1 MNTASVRNFALRVIK
16 TLALPLVV
24 YLFFKILRPDTFG
37 SPAALYII
45 AQQTTITL
53 IISLGICCS
62 MAIGIWDFSP
72 GAIVTLAA
80 LISGYYCSR
89 FGLAGLI
96 LSGIT
101 AGLLFGLIDA
111 VLYSALKIPSVVVT
125 IGFLLVY
132 ESLGTV
138 YKGGKGFSITRAQAV
153 LGSAPWIF
161 LITGALIVIMYLLYN
176 KTKFGL
182 HVRAV
187 GNGEFI
193 AKTVG
198 INPAKVKFSAF
209 FISGI
214 FFGIAGIMMLS
225 YSTAIAP
232 EKNMA
237 TMSITFD
244 AMMGVFIGFALSGV
258 CNPVI
263 GIVIGSFCMKLL
275 SAGLVAVGVNGT
287 WQKVI
292 VGLFLL
298 FFLCFAQIKEL
309 VRKALPQKAAA
320 L

>member
-1 MNTASVRNFALRVIK
+1 MNTASVRNFALRVVK
-16 TLALPLVV
+16 TLALPFVV
-24 YLFFKILRPDTFG
+24 YLFFKMLRPDTFG

-101 AGLLFGLIDA
+101 AGLVFGLIDA

-138 YKGGKGFSITRAQAV
+138 YKGGKGFSITRVQAV

-176 KTKFGL
+176 RTKFGL

-198 INPAKVKFSAF
+198 INPAKVKFLVF

-263 GIVIGSFCMKLL
+263 GTVIGSFCMKLL

-309 VRKALPQKAAA
+309 VRKVIPQKAAA
-320 L
+320 V